1 MTENLISKL
10 TAALEKNSGHT
21 AYDELGKQHTYQ
33 ELEANVQSL
42 AGFLEKS
49 QPDHRPILVF
59 GDHQFEMIA
68 TFLGCAFAG
77 HPYIPVDSSSSL
89 PRIKSILAT
98 ADPKTVIL
106 IDDFPFDIAALAGRE
121 IIKLE
126 QLQEI
131 FNEQH
136 PYKQLTVLETTPF
149 YILFTSGTTGS
160 PKGVPISHQNIN
172 LFITWLLGPE
182 FGIPEQPNFLG
193 QVPYSFDVS
202 NMYWLSSVLRGG
214 TIKALPREAVNDFS
228 SLFSIL
234 PQLDFQVFV
243 GTPSLAEMFCLS
255 PEFKAEKKPNLQLFL
270 LCGEELTVKLAKKLT
285 KRFPDARIFN
295 TYGPTE
301 ATVAVSAWEVD
312 KSQLSELKR
321 IPLGTAE
328 PQVDLSIWSDG
339 LPVKQGDIGEIIISG
354 PCVSSGYLNNPAK
367 TKAAFFE
374 LDGQPA
380 YHTGDLGHYGP
391 DGLLYYHG
399 RCDFQIKLH
408 GFRIE
413 LDEVR
418 ASLEK
423 CSYIKQ
429 AVAVPKYDR
438 NQRPKHLVAY
448 IIANPNN
455 FKTETELI
463 QGIRQEL
470 QGVIM
475 PYMMPTEFV
484 FRDQLPLSP
493 NGKIDVKQ
501 LIKEANS

>member
-10 TAALEKNSGHT
+10 TAAIAQSGQNT
-21 AYDELGKQHTYQ
+21 AYDELGKQHTYH
-33 ELEANVQSL
+33 ELQTDVQSL
-42 AGFLEKS
+42 AGFLEKD
-49 QPDHRPILVF
+49 QLDHCPILVF

-98 ADPKTVIL
+98 ADPKIIVL
-106 IDDFPFDIAALAGRE
+106 IDDFPFDADIFADRK
-121 IIKLE
+121 IIKLK
-126 QLQEI
+126 QLHEI
-131 FNEQH
+131 FQQH
-136 PYKQLTVLETTPF
+136 YAYKPLTIPETTPF

-172 LFITWLLGPE
+172 LFISWLLSPE
-182 FGIPEQPNFLG
+182 FGVPQHAAFLG

-202 NMYWLSSVLRGG
+202 NMYWLSSVLSGG
-214 TIKALPREAVNDFS
+214 TIKALPREAVNDFGT
-228 SLFSIL
+228 LFRIL

-255 PEFKAEKKPNLQLFL
+255 PDFKAEKKPNLQLFL
-270 LCGEELTVKLAKKLT
+270 LCGEELTVKLAKKLA

-312 KSQLSELKR
+312 KTQLPELKR
-321 IPLGTAE
+321 IPLGKAE
-328 PQVDLSIWSDG
+328 PQVTLSIQNEGSA
-339 LPVKQGDIGEIIISG
+339 VKQGEIGEIIISG
-354 PCVSSGYLNNPAK
+354 PCVSSGYLNNPEK

-380 YHTGDLGHYGP
+380 YHTGDLGHYGD

-423 CSYIKQ
+423 SSYIKQ

-448 IIANPNN
+448 IIANPND
-455 FKTETELI
+455 FEAKTELI
-463 QGIRQEL
+463 QAIRQEL

-475 PYMMPTEFV
+475 PYMMPTEFI
-484 FRDQLPLSP
+484 FSKQLPLSP